1 MGLKIMKNQYYKI
14 NKSTSTLMCYNIR
27 YKAFY
32 NIKDALSI
40 LLKQGKII
48 TLVNASA
55 VTIKYLAKNH
65 IVYKSINC
73 DKIGQYDLISS
84 IYNM

>member
-1 MGLKIMKNQYYKI
+1 MGLKIMKNQYYTI
-14 NKSTSTLMCYNIR
+14 NKSTLMCHNIR

-32 NIKDALSI
+32 NIKEALSI

-65 IVYKSINC
+65 IAYKSINC

>member
-1 MGLKIMKNQYYKI
+1 MKNQYYTI
-14 NKSTSTLMCYNIR
+14 NKSTLMCHNIR

-32 NIKDALSI
+32 NIKEALSI

-65 IVYKSINC
+65 IAYKSINC
-73 DKIGQYDLISS
+73 DKIGPYDLISS